1 MGMDSTIS
9 IIIHIKDDELHVYT
23 ENGEMDIRKDF
34 AKQLVKNTVK
44 GMLSPLKGVFWFRE
58 ISITSVK
65 STGTAGDGK
74 QRLHIIDK

>member
-1 MGMDSTIS
+1 
-9 IIIHIKDDELHVYT
+9 
-23 ENGEMDIRKDF
+23 MDIRKDF